1 MTVVTTLVT
10 RRIDHAWMRVR
21 WRFMAGGEFVLGQ
34 DAVRL
39 TIG

>member
-10 RRIDHAWMRVR
+10 CRIDHAWMRVR
-21 WRFMAGGEFVLGQ
+21 WRLMPGGEFVLGQ

-39 TIG
+39 MIG